1 LSKPRIW
8 YLPTPY
14 HTNTVFTPELYDRL
28 LRNFDVTVNLSE
40 ESISAEQIEE
50 NIAEYDG
57 LITGWGTSFISDEA
71 LRRADRL
78 KIVAHS
84 AGTVKHLFS
93 VEGIQQY
100 LIPRD
105 TCVVSANQAIG
116 LNVAEHTVGA
126 LIAVP
131 RRWFFHAQNI
141 REKGTWKDPASP
153 KSGQYLRGA
162 SIGMVSASTVGRE
175 VIKLLKPFDVKILL
189 YDPYLTDW
197 DAGRLGVTKTGL
209 DDVFRQADMVTVHA
223 PSIPETR
230 HMIGRDQLQ
239 LLRDGAVLVN
249 TSRGSVLDHHALYEE
264 ARTGRI
270 HVQLDVTDPEP
281 LPPDHPLRSLEN
293 VIITPHTSGSGAYG
307 YARIGR
313 TTVLALEDYF
323 HGKPVNS
330 RVPLDRW
337 DRLA

>member
-14 HTNTVFTPELYDRL
+14 HTDTVFTPELYDRL
-28 LRNFDVTVNLSE
+28 LRNFDVTANPVGRR
-40 ESISAEQIEE
+40 ISPEQIEE
-50 NIAEYDG
+50 SIAEYDG

-71 LRRADRL
+71 LRRTDRL

-84 AGTVKHLFS
+84 AGTVKHLFTA
-93 VEGIQQY
+93 EGVQKY
-100 LIPRD
+100 LIPREI
-105 TCVVSANQAIG
+105 CVVSANQAIA

-126 LIAVP
+126 LIVVP
-131 RRWFFHAQNI
+131 RRWLFHSQNI
-141 REKGTWKDPASP
+141 REKGIWKDPASP
-153 KSGQYLRGA
+153 KSGRYLRGA
-162 SIGMVSASTVGRE
+162 LIGMVSASTVGRE
-175 VIKLLKPFDVKILL
+175 VIKLLEPFDVKILL
-189 YDPYLTDW
+189 YDPYLSDW
-197 DAGRLGVTKTGL
+197 EAGRLGVTKTGL

-230 HMIGRDQLQ
+230 HMIGSDQLQ

-249 TSRGSVLDHHALYEE
+249 TSRGSVLDHDALYEE

-281 LPPDHPLRSLEN
+281 LPSDHLLRSLEN

-307 YARIGR
+307 YARIG
-313 TTVLALEDYF
+313 TITVLALEHYF
-323 HGKPVNS
+323 HGKPVNG

-337 DRLA
+337 AQLA